1 MNQTMNKTM
10 KTVVID
16 RFGGLDEM
24 KIRELP
30 VPELDAEEI
39 LVRVEAAGVGV
50 WDPFER
56 EGYFAKQFN
65 MSPAFPVILGSDG
78 AGTVEAVGEKV
89 SRFKKGDRVYG
100 ISFLSPKGGFYAEH
114 VVMKETNAARIP
126 GKLSA
131 TQAGAMAVDVLTAYS
146 GLETTLHLKSGESV
160 LIFGASGGIGH
171 MAVQLAKRMGA
182 RVLAIA
188 SGRDGVALAKRLGA
202 DKVIDGHSDDI
213 VAAAREFAPKGIDA
227 VLLTAGGAAAE
238 RCLTTLRSG
247 GRLAYPNGV
256 ELPQK
261 DRPGITVLPA
271 YNGEYQNPP
280 FEQINR
286 LIESGPFDIEVA
298 KTFSLEQAAD
308 AQRALDDHYLGKLA
322 ITMN

>member
-1 MNQTMNKTM
+1 MNRTMNKTM
-10 KTVVID
+10 KTVAID
-16 RFGGLDEM
+16 RFGGLNEM

-30 VPELDAEEI
+30 VPELDANEI

-56 EGYFAKQFN
+56 EGGFAKEFN
-65 MSPAFPVILGSDG
+65 MSPKFPIILGSDG

-89 SRFKKGDRVYG
+89 SYFKKGDRVYG
-100 ISFLSPKGGFYAEH
+100 ISFMSPKGGFYAEH

-131 TQAGAMAVDVLTAYS
+131 TQAGAMAVDVLTAYA
-146 GLETTLHLKSGESV
+146 GLETTLHLKSDESV

-182 RVLAIA
+182 RVLAVA
-188 SGRDGVALAKRLGA
+188 SGQDGVALAKRLRA
-202 DKVIDGHSDDI
+202 DKVIDGYSEDI

-227 VLLTAGGAAAE
+227 VLLTAGGAGAE
-238 RCLTTLRSG
+238 KCLTTLRSG
-247 GRLAYPNGV
+247 GRVAYPNGV

-261 DRPGITVLPA
+261 DRSGFTVRA

-322 ITMN
+322 ITLN

>member
-1 MNQTMNKTM
+1 MNPTMNKTM
-10 KTVVID
+10 KTVAID

-24 KIRELP
+24 KVRELP
-30 VPELDAEEI
+30 VPELDANEI

-56 EGYFAKQFN
+56 EGGFAEEFH
-65 MSPAFPVILGSDG
+65 MSPQFPIILGSDG
-78 AGTVEAVGEKV
+78 AGTVEAVGDKV

-100 ISFLSPKGGFYAEH
+100 ISFMSPKGGFYAEQ

-131 TQAGAMAVDVLTAYS
+131 TQAGAMAVDVLTTYA
-146 GLETTLHLKSGESV
+146 GLETTLHLKSGESI

-182 RVLAIA
+182 RVLAVA
-188 SGRDGVALAKRLGA
+188 SGKDGVALAKRLGA
-202 DKVIDGHSDDI
+202 DKVIDGYSEDI
-213 VAAAREFAPKGIDA
+213 AAAAREFAPKGLDA

-238 RCLTTLRSG
+238 KCLTTLRKD
-247 GRLAYPNGV
+247 GRVAYPNGV
-256 ELPQK
+256 ELPEK

-280 FEQINR
+280 FEKINR

-322 ITMN
+322 ITLN